1 MDLTS
6 NGVVIGEVKLLD
18 IGIPDA
24 LPVVILVIT
33 AEDVRGQIFE
43 QMKNK
48 GEVELI

>member
-1 MDLTS
+1 MNLTS
-6 NGVVIGEVKLLD
+6 NGIVIGEVKLLD
-18 IGIPDA
+18 IDIPDT

-33 AEDVRGQIFE
+33 DESVRGQIFE